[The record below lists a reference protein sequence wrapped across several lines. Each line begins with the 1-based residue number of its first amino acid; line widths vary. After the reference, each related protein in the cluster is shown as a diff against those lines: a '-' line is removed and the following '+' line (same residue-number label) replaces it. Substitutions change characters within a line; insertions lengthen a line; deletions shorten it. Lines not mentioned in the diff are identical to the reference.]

1 MRRLVVV
8 GIALG
13 LISCT
18 GSSGPTNPAPVPT
31 TTSVVQSAPAPEATP
46 QPVVA
51 EPTIGGPGPVSY
63 EGHKCEGSL
72 FNRAPHSRTV
82 HVRYTAP
89 LDNSTI
95 YLETTFLV
103 QGKSHKAVPSAQAVF
118 EAEYDIPEPSC
129 DPWGWA
135 KRVQCDFTAGQGE
148 HLAGQFVDVALSV
161 PAIEDEPIGD
171 PIIERDL
178 VCGEEIHGSGDR
190 CWLNCLMTITHTQ
203 KFTCSDPTVETKEKE
218 HRKPVDCP
226 VICAAMNKPPTDNPI
241 LHALYFNQYGNN
253 PTCGDLGFETL
264 WTQQG
269 AGDTPAKASSVIVKD
284 GQCRSGANKHFAKQ
298 ARRSM
303 KTIPAGWTPYFL
315 CGDTPKA
322 VSHTV
327 GCGCPIVQ

>member
-1 MRRLVVV
+1 MRRLIVV

-18 GSSGPTNPAPVPT
+18 ESSGPTNPAPVPT
-31 TTSVVQSAPAPEATP
+31 TTSVAQSAPTPEATP

-103 QGKSHKAVPSAQAVF
+103 QGKSHKAVPSAQVVF

-129 DPWGWA
+129 EPWNWS

-161 PAIEDEPIGD
+161 PAIKGETSIEEGPWGECPLLVASTVRACYECRTVTEKFCDQEPTITTEKREIDCPCID
-171 PIIERDL
+171 PIP
-178 VCGEEIHGSGDR
+178 
-190 CWLNCLMTITHTQ
+190 
-203 KFTCSDPTVETKEKE
+203 PTVEPGLHCRPLLGSTSSEAAWFGPGAVFVKKVQ
-218 HRKPVDCP
+218 PVPNMGYAWTSDGFYDIALMKGGNCDGGKKWYMVHYNVVP
-226 VICAAMNKPPTDNPI
+226 GQILTGPP
-241 LHALYFNQYGNN
+241 G
-253 PTCGDLGFETL
+253 
-264 WTQQG
+264 
-269 AGDTPAKASSVIVKD
+269 PAKA
-284 GQCRSGANKHFAKQ
+284 
-298 ARRSM
+298 
-303 KTIPAGWTPYFL
+303 W
-315 CGDTPKA
+315 
-322 VSHTV
+322 SHISLFNLICSNDIN
-327 GCGCPIVQ
+327 GGPR